1 MNSKIKQA
9 LVILLNEE
17 VRIASW
23 GLSNI
28 SITET
33 SIMFDVDG
41 FIYSGRIIIKSCK
54 KTSYQI
60 TFNDGSTENIE
71 VTNSSEGLVVLN
83 KARVLTT
90 AFITADKLG
99 LLSEEDVNEIKL
111 SVM

>member
-60 TFNDGSTENIE
+60 TFNDGSTETCSLRNLVNVLDSKIE
-71 VTNSSEGLVVLN
+71 
-83 KARVLTT
+83 
-90 AFITADKLG
+90 ITANYLQKLPQWLFDKK
-99 LLSEEDVNEIKL
+99 VN
-111 SVM
+111 